1 MSPNGSIVKS
11 NPQAMTPYDK
21 KQLAALASETG
32 FLRDNLE
39 KVVRLVGVL
48 GFIDSNPLLASR
60 LALKGGTAINLTVFQ
75 MPRLS
80 VDIDLDYCNDCD
92 RDEMMSERETINS
105 LIHAYMT
112 SQGYVAG
119 SGSKSPH
126 SLDSWVFAYVNAGG
140 NRDNIKIEINYSMRC
155 HLYPVCETKVSIP
168 FLDTHTVRALAP
180 MELFG
185 SKIKALVERSA
196 CRDLYD
202 VNNMIEHGLFPSDRL
217 PNLRK
222 TVLFYLAVGGSRA
235 PQHDYTLDSIR
246 KLGYR
251 QVRASLIPVLRKQ
264 ERFNFE
270 QARIVVA
277 DFVEGLLRFTESEQA
292 FIDSFN
298 QGQRKPELLFQDPLI
313 VERIQAHPMALWKT
327 QQKCEE

>member
-1 MSPNGSIVKS
+1 
-11 NPQAMTPYDK
+11 MTVYDK

-39 KVVRLVGVL
+39 KVIRLVGVL
-48 GFIDSNPLLASR
+48 GFIDGNPLLASR

-80 VDIDLDYCNDCD
+80 VDIDLDYCNDCG
-92 RDEMMSERETINS
+92 REEMMTERETISS
-105 LIHAYMT
+105 LIHAYMG

-119 SGSKSPH
+119 AGSKSPH
-126 SLDSWVFAYVNAGG
+126 SLDSWVFTYVNAGG

-155 HLYPVCETKVSIP
+155 HLYPVMETKVAMP
-168 FLDTHTVRALAP
+168 FLDAHTVRALAP
-180 MELFG
+180 IELFG

-202 VNNMIEHGLFPSDRL
+202 VNNMIEQGLFSDDRL
-217 PNLRK
+217 PELRK
-222 TVLFYLAVGGSRA
+222 VVLFYLAVGGSKA
-235 PQHDYTLDSIR
+235 PQYAYSLDSIR

-251 QVRASLIPVLRKQ
+251 QVRSSLIPVLRKQ

-270 QARIVVA
+270 QARTVVA
-277 DFVEGLLRFTESEQA
+277 DFVEDLLHFAKSEQA

-298 QGQRKPELLFQDPLI
+298 QGQWRPDLLFDDSSI
-313 VERIQAHPMALWKT
+313 ADRVKAHPMALWKT
-327 QQKCEE
+327 QQK

>member
-1 MSPNGSIVKS
+1 
-11 NPQAMTPYDK
+11 MTVYDK
-21 KQLAALASETG
+21 KQLDALASETG

-39 KVVRLVGVL
+39 KVIRLVGVL
-48 GFIDSNPLLASR
+48 GFIDGNPLLANR

-92 RDEMMSERETINS
+92 RKEMMSERETISS
-105 LIHAYMT
+105 LIHGYMG

-119 SGSKSPH
+119 AGSKSPH
-126 SLDSWVFAYVNAGG
+126 SLDSWVFSYVNAGG

-155 HLYPVCETKVSIP
+155 HLYPVSESNISIR
-168 FLDTHTVRALAP
+168 FLNTHSVRTLAP
-180 MELFG
+180 IELLG

-202 VNNMIEHGLFPSDRL
+202 VNNMIEQGLFPDDRL
-217 PNLRK
+217 PELRK
-222 TVLFYLAVGGSRA
+222 TVLFYLAAGGSKA
-235 PQHDYTLDSIR
+235 PQHDYSLDSIR
-246 KLGYR
+246 RLGFR

-277 DFVEGLLRFTESEQA
+277 DFVEGLLRFTDSEHA

-298 QGQRKPELLFQDPLI
+298 QGEWHPELLFQDPLI
-313 VERIQAHPMALWKT
+313 AERVKAHPMALWKT
-327 QQKCEE
+327 NTNLKNG